1 VAVGYSSVFAR
12 GGDVAALPGGLPLV
26 STPWAVLTA
35 QSLSFVWT
43 LSLNS
48 RSRVRCES
56 LFCLVTLPSCAQK
69 FVQSGFRTLPE
80 SLCND
85 CGQNIPFF

>member
-48 RSRVRCES
+48 RRRVRCES
-56 LFCLVTLPSCAQK
+56 LFCLVTLAVMRPEVRSIRLSNPSRVPLQ
-69 FVQSGFRTLPE
+69 
-80 SLCND
+80 
-85 CGQNIPFF
+85 